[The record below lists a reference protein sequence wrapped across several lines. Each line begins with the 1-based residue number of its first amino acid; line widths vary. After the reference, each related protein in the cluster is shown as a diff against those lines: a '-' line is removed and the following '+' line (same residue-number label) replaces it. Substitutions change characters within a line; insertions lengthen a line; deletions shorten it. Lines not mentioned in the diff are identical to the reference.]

1 MQDPSGCGVSVGA
14 GRVQGGG
21 EGESFHQVPMAT
33 GPLGSLL
40 LFGGFTICLNG
51 FRMGYD
57 LSHSHCKSQL
67 ELIFPVVEII
77 FVSIQV
83 TGLSLRQATRT
94 HAPACAREQ
103 PPRQMPTWLSLY
115 ARHGPQQM
123 PVSVS
128 PHPHSAYTCTGTH
141 HVTEL
146 QTLVNPS
153 ACACSRVSKPTPVG
167 VQSCSQPRMSGSLL
181 TACSAPGM
189 VLHLHH
195 LFYFH
200 DKWAFPER
208 LAFQSHFRAEE
219 TEAQR
224 YRTTGPKAHSKGTV
238 EPGP

>member
-103 PPRQMPTWLSLY
+103 PPRQMPTWLRVCTHATAPNKCLSLCPHIHTLHIP
-115 ARHGPQQM
+115 APAHTMLLNCRH
-123 PVSVS
+123 
-128 PHPHSAYTCTGTH
+128 
-141 HVTEL
+141 L
-146 QTLVNPS
+146 
-153 ACACSRVSKPTPVG
+153 
-167 VQSCSQPRMSGSLL
+167 
-181 TACSAPGM
+181 
-189 VLHLHH
+189 
-195 LFYFH
+195 
-200 DKWAFPER
+200 
-208 LAFQSHFRAEE
+208 
-219 TEAQR
+219 
-224 YRTTGPKAHSKGTV
+224 
-238 EPGP
+238 